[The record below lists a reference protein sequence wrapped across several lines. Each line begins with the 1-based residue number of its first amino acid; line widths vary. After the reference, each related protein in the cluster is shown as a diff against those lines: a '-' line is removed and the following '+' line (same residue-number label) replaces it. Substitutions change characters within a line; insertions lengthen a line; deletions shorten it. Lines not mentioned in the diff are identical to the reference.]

1 VQVKRSFEEG
11 LFFIIFVKRS
21 GDIPRR
27 HFSKRYI
34 LTAQTNT
41 DIYLTINRLLIMALL
56 INKYEEWGYA
66 AENNNNST

>member
-11 LFFIIFVKRS
+11 LFLLSFFKRS

-34 LTAQTNT
+34 LMAQANT
-41 DIYLTINRLLIMALL
+41 DIYLTINTLLTLALL
-56 INKYEEWGYA
+56 IKKYEE
-66 AENNNNST
+66 